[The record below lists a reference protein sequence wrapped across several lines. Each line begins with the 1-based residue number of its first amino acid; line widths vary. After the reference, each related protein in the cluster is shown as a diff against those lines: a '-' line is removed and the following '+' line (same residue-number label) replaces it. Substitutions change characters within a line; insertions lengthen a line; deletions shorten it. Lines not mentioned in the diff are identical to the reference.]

1 MISPV
6 KKILIREAYYLDY
19 PCRLAIC
26 YTHYC
31 NLLIWIYLFL
41 CRCLTQDTLHHYPLM
56 TSVVEGLCQGLSLE
70 AAPGSLN
77 FFFFYEYVLLLWNV
91 LVFSTGLFLH

>member
-1 MISPV
+1 
-6 KKILIREAYYLDY
+6 
-19 PCRLAIC
+19 
-26 YTHYC
+26 
-31 NLLIWIYLFL
+31 
-41 CRCLTQDTLHHYPLM
+41 M

-91 LVFSTGLFLH
+91 LVFSTAVCFYIRSVSSDAENPGNSLYVTGLSHRVTERDLEDHFSKEGKVCLIH